1 MTAMRIG
8 DPPGPRAMLRSVLL
22 AAAAAWLVLP
32 AAASACATCYGAAD
46 SPMTQ
51 GMNNAILFLFGVV
64 GLVYI
69 GIGKVFLDFRRR
81 AKKLSQQATARQR
94 LRLIHGE
101 KR

>member
-1 MTAMRIG
+1 MRT
-8 DPPGPRAMLRSVLL
+8 GPAAIVRPIL
-22 AAAAAWLVLP
+22 AAAMATAVWLVLP
-32 AAASACATCYGAAD
+32 AAATACATCYGAAD

-51 GMNNAILFLFGVV
+51 GMNNAILTLIGVV
-64 GLVYI
+64 GLVYV

-81 AKKLSQQATARQR
+81 ARKLSEKATARQR